1 MHRHNHHLL
10 LETKPRPKTTSRS
23 IPRVSRTSS
32 SQPRQSILTS
42 SSASEEGKTHGRSVK
57 DLSGTQV
64 SLTSPQNNEN
74 LAFQVRINSLDNQ
87 DIFVKLDFEF
97 VKDYPKVPLKVRVI
111 ESHPDDPKFRSNVE
125 NILRSVTK
133 AHIGSEC
140 VHEITGAVDDLLN
153 RTAFSKAAK
162 ETPYSLEEERAHREA
177 ALKLAAEQQQAQL
190 LRQQED
196 ESTRSEQT
204 LATRLE
210 SERKKRQDETS
221 KPEDEMEPIEPAPR
235 IQIDFE
241 KSMVCRDIFT
251 GEDIHFR
258 SVDGRY
264 VTLRQPD
271 KVITVVGPSVD
282 ASTQHP
288 PQLLLKEII
297 LDVNIAPEPELQ
309 QTMREVEHLLD
320 ECMEQNNEHVIDLV
334 GYKIQEPSSQNRSW
348 RLSVLSEFANKGSLA
363 DMLLVIDSLSPKQV
377 KDWSR
382 QLLEAMIFFDNR
394 GFVHPA
400 VHPGNVLICLS
411 KDGGT
416 TIKLS
421 DGYGTS
427 LRKLVDKAQ
436 PGHETMTEPT
446 FWIAPELLDTGST
459 STSKACV
466 WDLGK
471 IMLQMVV
478 GKKLFEDFT
487 SPGDFFKRRTLH
499 VSFDEVLRRMF
510 QSNPKYRPTAY
521 DFRTYRFFF
530 DSNPQTIQDISN
542 TLVTRNIAST
552 SRWDNDWESISTL
565 GKGGQGVVYKAR
577 KIQDQSVYAVKLLRS
592 ERSNQ
597 LASLRQEVLLISNLK
612 HPAIVRY
619 YDAWIEGE
627 GAEDNTTATTTTTAT
642 GTSETSS
649 FDPRAYDSHAA
660 PDTMPNGR
668 PRSRTPTAVNFADA
682 FTSGLPGTA
691 DPYEDEDKDNL
702 NDLRGPE
709 GPTDE
714 EMGDGIQ
721 FVGSDPEDDDPEK
734 RIPLGPPELSKIPQP
749 VNEPVAGPISRVEIS
764 KLFVQME
771 YCEKKSINDLLRGSQ
786 HIPIPMMWSMF
797 RKILDGLNYMHSK
810 GVVHRDL
817 KPENI
822 FLDHSDEPK
831 IGDFGWATAVLDTS
845 KTHSIGTRPY
855 MAPEVHLPHPG
866 RPTSKVDMYAL
877 GIMLFE
883 LNYPC
888 KTRFERLIEIEKLH
902 KPNHT
907 LPPQFQQLEFQVQGK
922 IILELIDHD
931 PDKRP
936 SAAELLEREEIPEPV
951 EDAKLRRRVH
961 HIANTDPARLQAM
974 LALRQNDRV
983 ADLAWESTESPKG
996 QAFNSVTSDYMVEKL
1011 EALFRKHGAV
1021 SNSREV
1027 LFPKTTFDENPVT
1040 VLSTKADS
1048 TALVLQLPYD
1058 LTVPFARTIAHKK
1071 PKYAKSYC
1079 IGYGYRDRGAGEPQ
1093 PAPEIDFDFVSY
1105 KTDDLALKE
1114 ATTIS
1119 VLDDVLADFTSLD
1132 VKSFKL
1138 LLNHM
1143 DLLDLILEHCHF
1155 NKGDFAKI
1163 RQQLAII
1170 YAPEVNEAKLDTLRV
1185 NLLAAGLA
1193 QTSFVELKRFCRLSG
1208 NVDSVRSRLKQL
1220 FNNPTRFAEA
1230 CRVLSRLEAVVTH
1243 LETLQVRVEVTIAPL
1258 SSHTEHLYRGSMM
1271 FQLVNKRSGRPY
1283 VAGGRYDE
1291 LVRGYQA
1298 PRSEP
1303 VRAVG
1308 FRLEP
1313 HRFVSLLEKA
1323 AANSVKSNKGNAGS
1337 FQAPGRI
1344 DVLVTSFDAS
1354 VLVSSGLQCVQ
1365 NLLAAGVSAELT
1377 EEVTTMEELDALY
1390 LSDAPYWLVIVR
1402 GGELNAEKALKVRV
1416 PGGESKEVVFG
1427 GLGEWLRTEIARKR
1441 GGRKGK

>member
-1 MHRHNHHLL
+1 MKLL
-10 LETKPRPKTTSRS
+10 TT
-23 IPRVSRTSS
+23 
-32 SQPRQSILTS
+32 
-42 SSASEEGKTHGRSVK
+42 
-57 DLSGTQV
+57 TQ
-64 SLTSPQNNEN
+64 NKEN

-111 ESHPDDPKFRSNVE
+111 QSQPDDPKFRSNVE

-162 ETPYSLEEERAHREA
+162 ETPYSLEEERAHRET

-196 ESTRSEQT
+196 ESTKSEEA

-221 KPEDEMEPIEPAPR
+221 RPEDEMEPIEPAPAT
-235 IQIDFE
+235 QVDFE
-241 KSMVCRDIFT
+241 KSMVCKDILT
-251 GEDIHFR
+251 GEDISFR

-264 VTLRQPD
+264 ITLKRPD
-271 KVITVVGPSVD
+271 KTITVVVPSVD
-282 ASTQHP
+282 ATTLQP

-297 LDVNIAPEPELQ
+297 LNVDLAPEAELQ
-309 QTMREVEHLLD
+309 QTMRDVEHLLD
-320 ECMEQNNEHVIDLV
+320 ECMEQNNEHVIDLI
-334 GYKIQEPSSQNRSW
+334 GYKIREPSSENRCW
-348 RLSVLSEFANKGSLA
+348 KLSVLSEYANKGSLA
-363 DMLLVIDSLSPKQV
+363 DMLLVVDSLSPKQV

-382 QLLEAMIFFDNR
+382 QLLEALIFFDNR
-394 GFVHPA
+394 GFIHPA
-400 VHPGNVLICLS
+400 VHPGNVLVCLS

-427 LRKLVDKAQ
+427 LRKLVDKVR
-436 PGHETMTEPT
+436 PGQGTTTEPT
-446 FWIAPELLDTGST
+446 FWIAPEVLDDATS
-459 STSKACV
+459 STSKTCL

-471 IMLQMVV
+471 IMLQMVI
-478 GKKLFEDFT
+478 GKNLFEDFT
-487 SPGDFFKRRTLH
+487 SPGDFFRRRTLH
-499 VSFDEVLRRMF
+499 VSFDEVLRRLF
-510 QSNPKYRPTAY
+510 QSNPSHRPTAY

-530 DSNPQTIQDISN
+530 DSNPQTIQDVSN
-542 TLVTRNIAST
+542 TLVTRNTAST
-552 SRWDNDWESISTL
+552 SRWDNEWESISTL

-577 KIQDQSVYAVKLLRS
+577 KIQDQGVYAVKLLRS
-592 ERSNQ
+592 QRSIE
-597 LASLRQEVLLISNLK
+597 LAALRQEVLLISDLK

-627 GAEDNTTATTTTTAT
+627 GAEETTTTTNTTTAT
-642 GTSETSS
+642 ETSDTSS
-649 FDPRAYDSHAA
+649 FDPRAYDSRAA
-660 PDTMPNGR
+660 PDTLPNGR
-668 PRSRTPTAVNFADA
+668 PRSRTPSAGGWPDA
-682 FTSGLPGTA
+682 FTSGLPGTV
-691 DPYEDEDKDNL
+691 DPYEDEDRDNL
-702 NDLRGPE
+702 NDIRGPE

-714 EMGDGIQ
+714 EMGDLIG
-721 FVGSDPEDDDPEK
+721 FGNDPEDEDPDK
-734 RIPLGPPELSKIPQP
+734 RMPLHPTEPSEISRP
-749 VNEPVAGPISRVEIS
+749 VNEPVAGPISRIEIS

-786 HIPIPMMWSMF
+786 HIPVPMMWSML

-822 FLDHSDEPK
+822 FLDHNDEPK

-866 RPTSKVDMYAL
+866 KPTSKVDMYAL

-888 KTRFERLIEIEKLH
+888 KTRSERLIEIAKLH

-907 LPPQFQQLEFQVQGK
+907 LPPQFRQLEFGVQGK
-922 IILELIDHD
+922 IILELINHD

-936 SAAELLEREEIPEPV
+936 SAADLLEREEIPEPV
-951 EDAKLRRRVH
+951 EDAKLRRRIH
-961 HIANTDPARLQAM
+961 HIADTDPARLQAM

-996 QAFNSVTSDYMVEKL
+996 QAFNSVTSDYMIEKL
-1011 EALFRKHGAV
+1011 VALFRKHGAV
-1021 SNSREV
+1021 NNSREV
-1027 LFPKTTFDENPVT
+1027 LFPKTTFDDNPVT

-1048 TALVLQLPYD
+1048 NALVLQLPYD

-1071 PKYAKSYC
+1071 PKYTKSYC
-1079 IGYGYRDRGAGEPQ
+1079 VGYGYRDKGAGEPH
-1093 PAPEIDFDFVSY
+1093 PAPEVDFDFVSY

-1119 VLDDVLADFTSLD
+1119 VLDDVLAEFPSLD
-1132 VKSFKL
+1132 VKSFRL

-1143 DLLDLILEHCHF
+1143 DFLDLILEHCHF
-1155 NKGDFAKI
+1155 NKGDFVKV

-1170 YAPEVNEAKLDTLRV
+1170 YAPEATEAKLELLRA
-1185 NLLAAGLA
+1185 NLVDAGFA
-1193 QTSFVELKRFCRLSG
+1193 QTSSVELKRFCRLSG
-1208 NVDSVRSRLKQL
+1208 SIDTVRSRLKQL
-1220 FNNPTRFAEA
+1220 FNNPTRFSEA
-1230 CRVLSRLEAVVTH
+1230 CRVLSRLEAVVAH
-1243 LETLQVRVEVTIAPL
+1243 LQTLQIRVEVIIAPL
-1258 SSHTEHLYRGSMM
+1258 SNYTEHLYRGNLM

-1291 LVRGYQA
+1291 LIRGYQA

-1323 AANSVKSNKGNAGS
+1323 AANSVKSNKGISGS
-1337 FQAPGRI
+1337 FQTPGRI

-1377 EEVTTMEELDALY
+1377 EEISTMEELDALY

-1402 GGELNAEKALKVRV
+1402 GGELNADKALKVRV

-1441 GGRKGK
+1441 GGRKGR